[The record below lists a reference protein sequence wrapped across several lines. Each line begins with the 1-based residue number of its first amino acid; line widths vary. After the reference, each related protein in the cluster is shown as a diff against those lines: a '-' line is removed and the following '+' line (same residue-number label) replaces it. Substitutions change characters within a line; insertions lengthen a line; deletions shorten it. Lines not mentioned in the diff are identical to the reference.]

1 MTVPDVSPPPPQS
14 WGVAGASPPEGCLPG
29 APGPCSRV
37 LAHTT
42 PSDPHISLFI
52 PQITLTQGCE
62 PALGLKFGKEQGRGQ
77 FMPMSDSGWGPRNSL
92 GSHFLCVA
100 HRRPRAQRLACTNC
114 RALTEQGWGL
124 GPFAATLAPGHTS
137 PGATKYRET
146 IGDETQLC
154 MRSWDKFWTKD
165 TKRPKNSNAASEEQ
179 GAKAGCPPPSPHT
192 TPHTGPPPK
201 AWADHLCHPSSP
213 TPRYSPTLTPD
224 KELAHP
230 PRHPG
235 NQQGNLLLVLA
246 PLCCSRDPK
255 KALPEFLV
263 WPLINFY

>member
-1 MTVPDVSPPPPQS
+1 
-14 WGVAGASPPEGCLPG
+14 
-29 APGPCSRV
+29 
-37 LAHTT
+37 
-42 PSDPHISLFI
+42 
-52 PQITLTQGCE
+52 
-62 PALGLKFGKEQGRGQ
+62 
-77 FMPMSDSGWGPRNSL
+77 MSDSGWGPRNSL

-201 AWADHLCHPSSP
+201 AWADHLCQPLDPTHGHTPHLTPWKESAHPSGGVS
-213 TPRYSPTLTPD
+213 RQGTL
-224 KELAHP
+224 LIV
-230 PRHPG
+230 
-235 NQQGNLLLVLA
+235 LL
-246 PLCCSRDPK
+246 PLCCSRGPSLNF
-255 KALPEFLV
+255 LPGF
-263 WPLINFY
+263 